1 MVNKGN
7 KMWLITLTAV
17 MCVFLAVSFLAGCKT
32 TTVAET
38 TAAETAAASTT
49 ASETTAS
56 ADTTT
61 AAETTASG
69 INFSGEQLVISGSNT
84 MLEVGNAWAEAFM
97 AKFGGEITIN
107 GQGSGVGIADMINKT
122 NDIANASRK
131 IKDEEAEEAKAAGI
145 DVKEFIVLFDG
156 ISIIVSKN
164 INITEI
170 SIQQLSDIYI
180 EKITNWKEIGGPDA
194 PIIAYARDSS
204 SGTGEYFLEEIIQL
218 GKTMKDNDYG
228 TTVLRLQSTAD
239 IVNQVIENENG
250 IGYIGLGYLSSAAGK
265 SNVLKVKKDD
275 NSAGIEPN
283 AVTVKDKSYP
293 IARELYI
300 YTDANR
306 STEFANAFIDFVLSE
321 EGQQIGADSGFVGIK

>member
-1 MVNKGN
+1 MIK
-7 KMWLITLTAV
+7 KRKQIARITLILVSLTMA
-17 MCVFLAVSFLAGCKT
+17 FLFLAGCKT
-32 TTVAET
+32 TSDTAAAAETKISAEMT
-38 TAAETAAASTT
+38 TAATT
-49 ASETTAS
+49 ASEITAS

-97 AKFGGEITIN
+97 AKFGGEITLN

-131 IKDEEAEEAKAAGI
+131 IKDEEAEEAKAAGV
-145 DVKEFIVLFDG
+145 DVKEFTVLFDG

-194 PIIAYARDSS
+194 PIVAYARDSS
-204 SGTGEYFLEEIIQL
+204 SGTGEYFLEE
-218 GKTMKDNDYG
+218 
-228 TTVLRLQSTAD
+228 
-239 IVNQVIENENG
+239 
-250 IGYIGLGYLSSAAGK
+250 
-265 SNVLKVKKDD
+265 
-275 NSAGIEPN
+275 
-283 AVTVKDKSYP
+283 SY
-293 IARELYI
+293 
-300 YTDANR
+300 
-306 STEFANAFIDFVLSE
+306 S
-321 EGQQIGADSGFVGIK
+321 VG